1 MGVKIRS
8 ATIWVILLIL
18 GLSPATHRA
27 VHAQAE
33 TPFTEVSTLIDFGNS
48 ITFQASLQLNAV
60 PQEAY
65 LILQPEGQEAE
76 TIPLPPGDG
85 KTILYTLAL
94 NQHPLRAFS
103 QVSYSYR
110 LRLSDGNII
119 NSPSFHF
126 EYTDTRFQW
135 VQLENP
141 PFQIFWYDRNLAFG
155 QLVANTAQA
164 GFQSSNN
171 LLPLQVKQK
180 IRIYIYN
187 SPADIKATRTGIQP
201 WVTGQA
207 APDLGVILLT
217 IPKGPEEQLELERQL
232 PHELMHILIYQ
243 LVGEKIS
250 NLPVWLIEGLASN
263 AEPYANPEYERVLI
277 KSAEEGKLIPIEAL
291 CSGFPQDA
299 SSAFLAYAES
309 ASFVRF
315 LYRTYGSSALRWLIE
330 RYNNGVGCSE
340 GIETALNKPFSQLEY
355 RWKQEELRLNP
366 DHLIFQNLLPFIL
379 LVGIL
384 FSAVSVTILAS
395 SKRFHRTPVAEEK

>member
-1 MGVKIRS
+1 MGGNFRS
-8 ATIWVILLIL
+8 TIFWMMLLSL
-18 GLSPATHRA
+18 GLSPAGYHG
-27 VHAQAE
+27 VLAQAE
-33 TPFTEVSTLIDFGNS
+33 IPFTEVSTVIDFGSS
-48 ITFQASLQLNAV
+48 ITFQASLQLDAA

-65 LILQPEGQEAE
+65 LILQPEGQETE
-76 TIPLPPGDG
+76 TIALPPGDG
-85 KTILYTLAL
+85 KIILYTLDL

-110 LRLSDGNII
+110 LRLSDGRVID
-119 NSPSFHF
+119 SPSYSF
-126 EYTDTRFQW
+126 EYSDTRFQW
-135 VQLENP
+135 MQLENP
-141 PFQIFWYDRNLAFG
+141 SFQIFWYDRDLAFG

-180 IRIYIYN
+180 VRIYIYN
-187 SPADIKATRTGIQP
+187 SPADMKATRTGSQP

-207 APDLGVILLT
+207 APDLGVIVLT
-217 IPKGPEEQLELERQL
+217 IPKGPEERLELERQL

-243 LVGEKIS
+243 LVGKKIS
-250 NLPVWLIEGLASN
+250 NLPAWLVEGLASN
-263 AEPYANPEYERVLI
+263 AEPYANPEYERVLL

-340 GIETALNKPFSQLEY
+340 GIETALNKPLSQLEY
-355 RWKQEELRLNP
+355 RWKQEELRLNT

-384 FSAVSVTILAS
+384 FSAISVTILAA
-395 SKRFHRTPVAEEK
+395 SKHFHRTAAVEEK

>member
-8 ATIWVILLIL
+8 AILWMILLGL
-18 GLSPATHRA
+18 GISPAGYREIS
-27 VHAQAE
+27 AQGDVL
-33 TPFTEVSTLIDFGNS
+33 FTEVSAVIDFGSS
-48 ITFQASLQLNAV
+48 ITFQASLQLDAA

-65 LILQPEGQEAE
+65 LILQPEGQETE
-76 TIPLPPGDG
+76 TITLPQSEE
-85 KTILYTLAL
+85 KVIHYTLDL

-110 LRLSDGNII
+110 LRLSDGRVI
-119 NSPSFHF
+119 NSPSYHF
-126 EYTDTRFQW
+126 EYSDTRFQW

-141 PFQIFWYDRNLAFG
+141 LFQIFWYDRDLAFG
-155 QLVANTAQA
+155 QLVVNTAQA
-164 GFQSSNN
+164 GYQSSTN
-171 LLPLQVKQK
+171 LLPLQIKQK

-187 SPADIKATRTGIQP
+187 SPIDMKATRTGNQP

-207 APDLGVILLT
+207 APDLNVIILT
-217 IPKGPEEQLELERQL
+217 IPKGPEERLELERQL

-243 LVGEKIS
+243 LMGEKTS
-250 NLPVWLIEGLASN
+250 NLPAWLVEGLASN
-263 AEPYANPEYERVLI
+263 AEPYANPEYERVLL

-330 RYNNGVGCSE
+330 RYNNGVGCLE
-340 GIETALNKPFSQLEY
+340 GIETALNKPLPQLEY
-355 RWKQEELRLNP
+355 RWKQEELRLNT

-379 LVGIL
+379 LLGIV
-384 FSAVSVTILAS
+384 FSAVSVTILAT
-395 SKRFHRTPVAEEK
+395 SKRFQRPSAAEEK